1 MQRGGQ
7 DGRRDSNIGRGSTN
21 PSLPVTRPVIKK
33 TSTTE
38 VKTVN
43 RLSKQSQGEL
53 QGGNS
58 SILDSNKRSF
68 PVESKMVQMTQ
79 IKDIDPESSLN
90 QDSMRSIDKNK
101 SFLRDDYSRS
111 RSQMADRVSVLRG
124 TEEKSQFARLSQIS
138 TPTQQTPPG
147 TNRIS
152 QGGET
157 LKDRE
162 QNESILGASY
172 TRRTPDINRPM
183 ETRRNGEAQDVAISV
198 LSTGVNSTLLTEAVG
213 RRRLSI
219 ARLIM
224 AHTEGDDDFFEG
236 SMIKGKKHGF
246 CRVLS
251 SNSVY
256 KEGFFANNCLDGE
269 ALIRFPHGISV
280 QGVFKANMLSANI
293 VLTIDNTSYPIDF
306 VQGEWHNDQLF
317 VSDKNVL
324 VVTYQNCKDI
334 SEYNDNV
341 RVYFRNGYRLDCKF
355 EKGAVS
361 QNHEAVLFDKFN
373 TPFSGFVKHGINF
386 ESNGI
391 AVFTAH
397 GDKDEYMMQF
407 KGEGTVIRKK
417 KRGI

>member
-7 DGRRDSNIGRGSTN
+7 DGRRDSNIARGGTN

-38 VKTVN
+38 VKPVGK
-43 RLSKQSQGEL
+43 LSKLSQGEL
-53 QGGNS
+53 QSQNA
-58 SILDSNKRSF
+58 SILDPNKRSF

-79 IKDIDPESSLN
+79 IRDIDPESSLN
-90 QDSMRSIDKNK
+90 QGSIRSIDKNK
-101 SFLRDDYSRS
+101 SFMRDDYSRS
-111 RSQMADRVSVLRG
+111 RSQMGDRSSVLRG
-124 TEEKSQFARLSQIS
+124 VEEKSQFARLSQLS
-138 TPTQQTPPG
+138 SPTQQTPPA
-147 TNRIS
+147 TQRAS
-152 QGGET
+152 QAET
-157 LKDRE
+157 TKDRE
-162 QNESILGASY
+162 QNESILGTSY
-172 TRRTPDINRPM
+172 SRRTPDINRPM
-183 ETRRNGEAQDVAISV
+183 ETRRNGEAQDAAGSV
-198 LSTGVNSTLLTEAVG
+198 LSNGITSTLLTETGG

-224 AHTEGDDDFFEG
+224 THTEGEDDFFEG

-251 SNSVY
+251 SASVY
-256 KEGFFANNCLDGE
+256 KEGFFVNNCLDGE

-280 QGVFKANMLSANI
+280 QGVFKANVLSANI

-334 SEYNDNV
+334 AEYNDNV

-361 QNHEAVLFDKFN
+361 QSQEAVLFDKFN
-373 TPFSGFVKHGINF
+373 TPFTGFVKHGINF